1 MESINSKGEIAMI
14 KRLITI
20 IAAGLMMIS
29 LSLLLGETE
38 VANSQGE
45 QGKSQVGESKGI
57 QAIKPP

>member
-1 MESINSKGEIAMI
+1 MI